1 MSFESRYH
9 RFVYISDI
17 SVLNERVLGFL
28 RLKHMLYLFASAML
42 LWRGYGAGKPG
53 VLGLGLVAG
62 ILTILS
68 ALFSRGSMSFE
79 ARLLAY
85 TVSAISSVGSSRR
98 GRPGGRRS
106 ETGGQR

>member
-1 MSFESRYH
+1 
-9 RFVYISDI
+9 
-17 SVLNERVLGFL
+17 LNERVLGFL
-28 RLKHMLYLFASAML
+28 RLKHMLYLFASAIL
-42 LWRGYGAGKPG
+42 LWHGYGAGKPG

-62 ILTILS
+62 ILTIL
-68 ALFSRGSMSFE
+68 SMSFE